1 MVFPH
6 TLRSL
11 LEHKTGFYCGRP
23 TVCLPVLSD
32 VLPRLDHSAL
42 PPLPV
47 FELFWDQ
54 TQVLVHRG
62 HRAPRAFS
70 SPCVMSI
77 EAAPPHLHL
86 GDI

>member
-54 TQVLVHRG
+54 TQVLVH
-62 HRAPRAFS
+62 HEP
-70 SPCVMSI
+70 SPL
-77 EAAPPHLHL
+77 PPHLHL